1 MGAVRGWRVT
11 LTAAAVLLA
20 GCATDP
26 APDAAPSGRAT
37 EATTAPATTSSDE
50 REREGRSR
58 PRSGTPAPTSSPT
71 RDPLAEAVEGLS
83 PRVDEAVLGADI
95 SWPQCPVG
103 MGIPEKRSQG
113 APPPV
118 EEARYVVLGL
128 TNGPGFHPNP
138 CLGEQVDDVRARGR
152 MAAAYS
158 VVSYPEPD
166 RLERHADDGP
176 YDGATRLGA
185 LANNGYAQAEFNL
198 RTMRAAGLLSP
209 VVWIDVEPVP
219 VFEWSTDLVANAA
232 VVEGAARGYRDAGF
246 AIGVYST
253 PYLWD
258 VVVGDLA
265 LGVPEWRAAGQ
276 TSAEAALATCA
287 PDRSIQGGEAVMGQW
302 VQDNRDMNLTCP
314 GISLEL
320 ERWFHQY

>member
-1 MGAVRGWRVT
+1 MAVVALAIVLSGCGAE
-11 LTAAAVLLA
+11 
-20 GCATDP
+20 P
-26 APDAAPSGRAT
+26 APDASVPDAGSERSSSSSRPSSGPTGTAPVPPGRARRSW
-37 EATTAPATTSSDE
+37 AP
-50 REREGRSR
+50 R
-58 PRSGTPAPTSSPT
+58 PAPTAAPT
-71 RDPLAEAVEGLS
+71 RDPLADAVEGLF
-83 PRVDEAVLGADI
+83 PDLDEPILGADI

-103 MGIPEKRSQG
+103 MGIPEKRSKG

-118 EEARYVVLGL
+118 EAAQYVVLGL
-128 TNGPGFHPNP
+128 TNGPGFYPNP
-138 CLGEQVDDVRARGR
+138 CLAEQVDDLRARER

-166 RLERHADDGP
+166 RLARHADDGP

-185 LANNGYAQAEFNL
+185 LANNGHAQAQFNL

-209 VVWIDVEPVP
+209 VIWIDVEPVP
-219 VFEWSTDLVANAA
+219 VFEWSSDTEANAA
-232 VVEGAARGYRDAGF
+232 VVAGMARGYRDAGF

-258 VVVGDLA
+258 VVVGDLS

-276 TSAEAALATCA
+276 TSAQAALATCA
-287 PDRSIQGGEAVMGQW
+287 ADRTIQGGDAVMGQW
-302 VQDNRDMNLTCP
+302 VQDERDMNLTCP